1 MTLEPGFHE
10 IGVSFFKNLSAMPQ
24 DSFEVSQT
32 SLEVKE
38 LQLEFGEFGKFVKNI
53 KKIPKY
59 LVK

>member
-1 MTLEPGFHE
+1 
-10 IGVSFFKNLSAMPQ
+10 MPQ

-53 KKIPKY
+53 MGLLSSCGARASCCGGFSY
-59 LVK
+59 CGTWA